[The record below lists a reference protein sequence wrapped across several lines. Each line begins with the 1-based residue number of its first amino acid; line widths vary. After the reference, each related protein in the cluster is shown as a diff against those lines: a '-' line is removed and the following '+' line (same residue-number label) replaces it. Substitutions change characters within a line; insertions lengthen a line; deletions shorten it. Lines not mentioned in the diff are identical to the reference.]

1 MGFNLMHVVVD
12 PEGLDLRG
20 AVLLDHKHELV
31 TGVVLEQGPLGVSL
45 YHPLEGLLVGEESL
59 PTLDDQCGRV
69 GDEVVEG
76 IAILDRLICGSGLGV
91 A

>member
-1 MGFNLMHVVVD
+1 M
-12 PEGLDLRG
+12 
-20 AVLLDHKHELV
+20 DHKHELV
-31 TGVVLEQGPLGVSL
+31 TGVVLKEGPLGVSL

-59 PTLDDQCGRV
+59 PSLDDQCGRV

-76 IAILDRLICGSGLGV
+76 IAILDRLISGSGLGV